1 MSVRTHT
8 RARLTVFL
16 LVGCVAVG
24 LAAVCSLVLGSTQIP
39 LATVVQALINPDLT
53 NSQQIA
59 VVELR
64 VPRTIGDILVGAAF
78 AVAGA
83 VMQGVTRNPLA
94 DSGLLGINAGASF
107 ALALCL
113 AFFPA
118 FGFTG
123 AVAFSFIGAA
133 AAMALVYGITSV
145 GHRQPDPV
153 RLVLAG
159 CVVGMLLSA
168 LSQAVAIFANVGQD
182 LTFWTA
188 GGVAGIRMK
197 QLVLA
202 GPVIGVGLVASVIL
216 ARRISLL
223 SLGDDAAR
231 GLGVPIARTR
241 LICMVVVLLLA
252 GAAVALAGPIAF
264 VGLMVPHVVRH
275 FVGAS
280 YQAIIPASAVL
291 GAVFMVVADVI
302 SRVIDAPSEVPI
314 GLVFAVIGVPFF
326 IWVARREER
335 AFE

>member
-1 MSVRTHT
+1 MPARGRT
-8 RARLTVFL
+8 RAKLAVFL
-16 LVGCVAVG
+16 LVGCIAIAMAAVG
-24 LAAVCSLVLGSTQIP
+24 SLAFGSTAIP
-39 LATVVQALINPDLT
+39 LEKVVQALVSPDLT
-53 NSQQIA
+53 DSQQIA

-64 VPRTIGDILVGAAF
+64 VPRTVGDILVGAAF

-83 VMQGVTRNPLA
+83 IMQGVTRNPLA

-123 AVAFSFIGAA
+123 SVVFSFVGAA
-133 AAMALVYGITSV
+133 GAMALVYGLTSV

-197 QLVLA
+197 QLALA
-202 GPVIGVGLVASVIL
+202 GPVIGVGLVASLVL

-231 GLGVPIARTR
+231 GLGVSIERTR
-241 LICMVVVLLLA
+241 IICMVVVLLLA

-264 VGLMVPHVVRH
+264 VGLMVPHVARH

-291 GAVFMVVADVI
+291 GAVFMLVADII

-326 IWVARREER
+326 IWIARREER